1 MIYSQN
7 RTQRHLAN
15 YFPLLW
21 LLGVRGCATTVGC
34 DRAFGLTLGDK
45 GDVSSRELAQFAVVE
60 AGRPM
65 VVVVVV
71 VYATDSGALWGT
83 EDGRDRAEP
92 VELKGQCQDR
102 RLSLAGRI
110 SRDWQRW

>member
-7 RTQRHLAN
+7 QTQRHLTN

-71 VYATDSGALWGT
+71 YATDSVVSGGP
-83 EDGRDRAEP
+83 RMAET
-92 VELKGQCQDR
+92 GQ
-102 RLSLAGRI
+102 
-110 SRDWQRW
+110 SRSS

>member
-1 MIYSQN
+1 M
-7 RTQRHLAN
+7 
-15 YFPLLW
+15 
-21 LLGVRGCATTVGC
+21 GC

-71 VYATDSGALWGT
+71 YATDSVVSGGP
-83 EDGRDRAEP
+83 RMAET
-92 VELKGQCQDR
+92 GQ
-102 RLSLAGRI
+102 
-110 SRDWQRW
+110 SRSS